1 MNWLSRFVSGSR
13 PPLPDAVEARV
24 TAWHQASTPDLA
36 HPHFET
42 RYVVVNTEAT
52 GLSLEKDKLLALSA
66 IAIEGGVLSSRNAI
80 YLPLDDDPAEA
91 LSQLLAFAGRS
102 PWVVFN
108 ASFNRK
114 LLERAFDGRFG
125 FEPDPVWMDLQW
137 LLPALFPEHHADL
150 VRLGDW
156 MEAFEIETFQRHHAL
171 GDGLAIAQLLMAA
184 LGRAHT
190 TGAVSGRNLVEM
202 ERTRRWARRSV

>member
-1 MNWLSRFVSGSR
+1 MNWLSRFMSGAR
-13 PPLPDAVEARV
+13 PGLPEGVEARV
-24 TAWHQASTPDLA
+24 DRWQQLAPAELA

-52 GLSLEKDKLLALSA
+52 GLNVEKDQLLAIAA
-66 IAIEGGVLSSRNAI
+66 IAVEGGVLSSRQAV
-80 YLPLDDDPAEA
+80 YLPVDDDPAEA
-91 LSQLLAFAGRS
+91 LAGLLDFAGRS

-114 LLERAFDGRFG
+114 LLERVFDARLGL
-125 FEPDPVWMDLQW
+125 EPDPVWMDLQW
-137 LLPALFPEHHADL
+137 LLPALFPEHHTDL

-171 GDGLAIAQLLMAA
+171 GDGLAVAQLLMAA
-184 LGRAHT
+184 LGRAHV
-190 TGAVSGRNLVEM
+190 TGAVTTRALIEM
-202 ERTRRWARRSV
+202 ERSRRWARRSV